1 MRVLYRARAGTIKC
15 MDRPIDQP
23 ESPFEI
29 LRRLENIARVG
40 TIAEVR
46 TGRPARCRIRC
57 GNITTNWIPWI
68 AGRAAGEAGSV
79 WWPPKVGEQC
89 LMLAPGGDLMNAMV
103 LPGGYSDAN
112 PQVSENPDLFR
123 MEFGGAGYMEHDATS
138 GEFTLSA
145 ITSIL
150 LRVMESSIQIT
161 PDAIVM
167 KAGGATA
174 TLNGEGLK
182 ATPDVLAQDIS
193 LVNHLHPG
201 VKRGGEETDP
211 PV

>member
-1 MRVLYRARAGTIKC
+1 MLFRARAGTINR
-15 MDRPIDQP
+15 MERPIDQP

-57 GNITTNWIPWI
+57 GNITTNWIPWVT
-68 AGRAAGEAGSV
+68 GRAAGEAGSV

-103 LPGGYSDAN
+103 LPGAYSDAN

-138 GEFTLSA
+138 GDFALEA
-145 ITSIL
+145 ITSITF
-150 LRVMESSIQIT
+150 RVLESSIRIT
-161 PDAIVM
+161 ADAIVL

-182 ATPDVLAQDIS
+182 VTPDVLAQDIS
-193 LVNHLHPG
+193 LVHHVHPG
-201 VKRGGEETDP
+201 VKQGTDKTAP

>member
-1 MRVLYRARAGTIKC
+1 MGCVLSRARAGTIKC

-40 TIAEVR
+40 TIAEVH

-57 GNITTNWIPWI
+57 GNITTNWIPWVT
-68 AGRAAGEAGSV
+68 GRAAGEAGSV

-89 LMLAPGGDLMNAMV
+89 LMLAPGGDLMNAVV
-103 LPGGYSDAN
+103 LPGAYSDAN
-112 PQVSENPDLFR
+112 PQVSENPELFR

-138 GEFTLSA
+138 GEFTLAA

-150 LRVMESSIQIT
+150 LRVMESST
-161 PDAIVM
+161 A
-167 KAGGATA
+167 KASRSRPMCWRKTSAW
-174 TLNGEGLK
+174 
-182 ATPDVLAQDIS
+182 
-193 LVNHLHPG
+193 
-201 VKRGGEETDP
+201 
-211 PV
+211 